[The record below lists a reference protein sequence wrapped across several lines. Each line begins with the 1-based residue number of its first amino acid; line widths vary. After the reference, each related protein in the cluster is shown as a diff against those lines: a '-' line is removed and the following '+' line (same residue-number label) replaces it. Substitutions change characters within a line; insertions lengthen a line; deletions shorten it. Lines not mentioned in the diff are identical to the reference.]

1 MSDLETFFNGEERN
15 ALHDEHAFRALVIHR
30 LKQLEAEQQELR
42 ALRLDFERFQSETRA
57 MGKMVAV
64 IAGIVSLAISGASV
78 IVQAMTR

>member
-1 MSDLETFFNGEERN
+1 MSDIETLFSGDERN
-15 ALHDEHAFRALVIHR
+15 ALHDEQAFRALVIHR

-57 MGKMVAV
+57 MGKMVTV

-78 IVQAMTR
+78 IVQALAK